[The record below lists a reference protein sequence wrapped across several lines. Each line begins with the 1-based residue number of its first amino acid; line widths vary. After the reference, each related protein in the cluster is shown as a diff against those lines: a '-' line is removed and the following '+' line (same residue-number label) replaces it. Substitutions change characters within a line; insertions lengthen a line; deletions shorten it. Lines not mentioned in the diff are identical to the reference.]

1 MSKKK
6 KTKKGRKSGGGSE
19 NSLSC
24 EQKPQTTAKPATKHL
39 VSMRFDPVTVTRVKM
54 LAKEWGVTQTRV
66 VEKLVDEAWIRGGR
80 KAD

>member
-39 VSMRFDPVTVTRVKM
+39 VSMRFS
-54 LAKEWGVTQTRV
+54 LS
-66 VEKLVDEAWIRGGR
+66 
-80 KAD
+80 